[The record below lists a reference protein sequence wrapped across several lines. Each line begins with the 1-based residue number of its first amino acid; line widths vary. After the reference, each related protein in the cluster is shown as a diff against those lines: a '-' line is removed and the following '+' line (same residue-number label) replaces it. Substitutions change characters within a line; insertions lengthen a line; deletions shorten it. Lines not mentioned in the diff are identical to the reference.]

1 MPVVELAPSEA
12 LGLAAQVAVALA
24 GFAGIVAA
32 FGRGPIQ
39 EWPPAARLRLKFLLA
54 TGLLPLAWSLFGLM
68 LMVSPLPEPA
78 IWQYCSGISAV
89 TLVLGGIDNSREYI
103 ALSRTHL
110 RDDASSHLF
119 FAGAATAGVIS
130 IALQFWN
137 IVAVKAFWP
146 FFAMIVAAMVVCMLQ
161 FARFILDRPPVA

>member
-1 MPVVELAPSEA
+1 MPELQPTEA

-68 LMVSPLPEPA
+68 LLVSPLPDPV
-78 IWQYCSGISAV
+78 IWQYCSGISAI
-89 TLVLGGIDNSREYI
+89 TLILGAIDNTREYLE
-103 ALSRTHL
+103 LSRTSL
-110 RDDASSHLF
+110 KDDQSSHLF
-119 FAGAATAGVIS
+119 FAGSATAGS
-130 IALQFWN
+130 IAILLQFWN
-137 IVAVKAFWP
+137 VVMLHTFWP
-146 FFAMIVAAMVVCMLQ
+146 FFAMVVAAMVVCMLQ
-161 FARFILDRPPVA
+161 FARFILDRPPVS